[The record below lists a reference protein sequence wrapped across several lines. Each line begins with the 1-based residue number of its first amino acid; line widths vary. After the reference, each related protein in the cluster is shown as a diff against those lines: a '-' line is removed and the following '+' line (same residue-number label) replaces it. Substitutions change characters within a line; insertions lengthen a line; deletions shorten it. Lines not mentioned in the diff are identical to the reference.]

1 MNRRLLVGLAGIGAV
16 SAYASLMAVQALV
29 FDPLAAVPGSTLAQ
43 IHGELRNAGN
53 DVTRDIT
60 SILVA
65 AAIGFSLAI
74 ATAALGLRRRLSP
87 LVMIEIFLAILT
99 LGGVV
104 AWGSG
109 FALGMDIADTYMTT
123 GGDHTGWAGVLYV
136 TSLVSLITLA
146 VVAVRA
152 ALRSRSMQ
160 AA

>member
-29 FDPLAAVPGSTLAQ
+29 FDPLAAVPGSTLDQ

-53 DVTRDIT
+53 DVTRDII

-152 ALRSRSMQ
+152 ALRSRSTQ

>member
-74 ATAALGLRRRLSP
+74 ATAAL
-87 LVMIEIFLAILT
+87 
-99 LGGVV
+99 
-104 AWGSG
+104 
-109 FALGMDIADTYMTT
+109 
-123 GGDHTGWAGVLYV
+123 
-136 TSLVSLITLA
+136 
-146 VVAVRA
+146 
-152 ALRSRSMQ
+152 
-160 AA
+160 